1 MSSYV
6 DNLPNLENVDIKW
19 LKKHLEEQRNVGDRP
34 SKIAYEHLKDV
45 MKDKLLRKNFRQLL
59 SSKKIK
65 VRSVFVTIVLETCEH
80 QSTEE
85 EGDQGEV

>member
-6 DNLPNLENVDIKW
+6 DTLPTLENVDIKW
-19 LKKHLEEQRNVGDRP
+19 LKNHLEEQRNVDDRT

-65 VRSVFVTIVLETCEH
+65 VRSCICNHCL
-80 QSTEE
+80 SYM
-85 EGDQGEV
+85 